1 MKNIFSKHHLADQD
15 IEQFIGLQL
24 RYGVLLS
31 SFIVLV
37 GGIVYLIQSGSM
49 PLPHYQLFIGEK
61 GGLNTGSAIWHGA
74 TAMQA
79 KGIIQLGVM
88 VLIATPILRIMF
100 SLIGFIL
107 EKDRLYIGI
116 TLIVLSVMMFSIF
129 GGLKV

>member
-1 MKNIFSKHHLADQD
+1 MKNIFSKHNLADQD

-24 RYGVLLS
+24 RYGVLLA

-37 GGIVYLIQSGSM
+37 GGIVYLVQSGSM
-49 PLPHYQLFIGEK
+49 SLPHYQLFIGEK
-61 GGLNTGSAIWHGA
+61 AGLNTGASIWHGV
-74 TAMQA
+74 TALQA
-79 KGIIQLGVM
+79 KGFIQLGVM